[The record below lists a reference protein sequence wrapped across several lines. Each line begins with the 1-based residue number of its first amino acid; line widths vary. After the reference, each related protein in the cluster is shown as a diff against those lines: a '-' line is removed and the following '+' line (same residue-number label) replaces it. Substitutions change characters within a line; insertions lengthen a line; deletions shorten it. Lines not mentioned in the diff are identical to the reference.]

1 MNFRRLSLRQ
11 LGLKQDPGG
20 SLIKVITVES
30 LSKIG
35 ITKNSKT
42 YVTFRKLF
50 HLVSRPPVNT
60 RSFSIFGEDK
70 VLRNYLPE
78 SNGQYLDIGAGHPK
92 YGSNTYFLY
101 QRGWSGVSIEPLN
114 KNFRKHRR
122 KRKRDRQI
130 QACIVS
136 DPSQESVRFYE
147 YIADE
152 FSTDSSERVQK
163 LELSDIYFD
172 DTYVVPTI
180 RVTQLGLR
188 ANPLEAFLLDIDI
201 EGNEF
206 EVLSSNDWSTFKP
219 RVISVEEWESPINT
233 KSIIRKLLESHD
245 YILVSR
251 CFITSIYVHSLY
263 LKNSANAD
271 SARSGWFAS

>member
-1 MNFRRLSLRQ
+1 M
-11 LGLKQDPGG
+11 
-20 SLIKVITVES
+20 
-30 LSKIG
+30 
-35 ITKNSKT
+35 
-42 YVTFRKLF
+42 
-50 HLVSRPPVNT
+50 
-60 RSFSIFGEDK
+60 
-70 VLRNYLPE
+70 
-78 SNGQYLDIGAGHPK
+78 
-92 YGSNTYFLY
+92 
-101 QRGWSGVSIEPLN
+101 
-114 KNFRKHRR
+114 
-122 KRKRDRQI
+122 
-130 QACIVS
+130 
-136 DPSQESVRFYE
+136 RFYE